1 MTSDFY
7 ALPKEGGCKYKE
19 ILELY
24 AFCREIGID
33 AKLEQLFDGFKL
45 SFPNGGDFVQHYAS
59 YGGKYGY
66 VEPAIGCNR
75 DYTAVEVSMAKLLVR
90 RNKHMLNREVRRA
103 E

>member
-7 ALPKEGGCKYKE
+7 ALPKEGGCEYKE
-19 ILELY
+19 IQELY

-33 AKLEQLFDGFKL
+33 AELEHLFDGFKL
-45 SFPNGGDFVQHYAS
+45 CFPNGGDFVQHYAS

-75 DYTAVEVSMAKLLVR
+75 DYTAVEVSKAKLLVR
-90 RNKHMLNREVRRA
+90 KNKDRLNRV
-103 E
+103 